1 MYKRCKNIK
10 TLQLQNVY
18 KMRKYQNFAGAKE
31 LQGSSFP
38 WAAGGWSQWS
48 GHRVPRVQGGDRDDE
63 EDEDEGDGDGGGDG
77 GGDDLRKLRHYANT
91 LANDTTL
98 HGNSS
103 YDDQASSQ
111 VVGIPSPALRWFRDG
126 EEIRF
131 PNWNTTD
138 LIHFPSRY
146 NIQSS

>member
-1 MYKRCKNIK
+1 M
-10 TLQLQNVY
+10 
-18 KMRKYQNFAGAKE
+18 
-31 LQGSSFP
+31 
-38 WAAGGWSQWS
+38 
-48 GHRVPRVQGGDRDDE
+48 QGGDRDH
-63 EDEDEGDGDGGGDG
+63 EDEGDGDGGGDG

-138 LIHFPSRY
+138 LIHFPFNHL
-146 NIQSS
+146 NILIF

>member
-1 MYKRCKNIK
+1 M
-10 TLQLQNVY
+10 
-18 KMRKYQNFAGAKE
+18 
-31 LQGSSFP
+31 
-38 WAAGGWSQWS
+38 
-48 GHRVPRVQGGDRDDE
+48 QGGDRDH
-63 EDEDEGDGDGGGDG
+63 EDEGDGDGGCDG

-111 VVGIPSPALRWFRDG
+111 VVGIPSPALRWLRDG